1 MKILV
6 VDDNREM
13 RQTIRSLLDEVN
25 DIYECSDG
33 SEVLSEYAKCLPDWV
48 LMDIKM
54 KRMNGIAATKELI
67 AQYPDARVMMLTQ
80 YNDKELREA
89 ARLAGASDY
98 VCKENLIEARRILSD
113 YQKAQGVSAEK

>member
-1 MKILV
+1 
-6 VDDNREM
+6 
-13 RQTIRSLLDEVN
+13 
-25 DIYECSDG
+25 
-33 SEVLSEYAKCLPDWV
+33 
-48 LMDIKM
+48 
-54 KRMNGIAATKELI
+54 
-67 AQYPDARVMMLTQ
+67 MLTQ